1 MVSGKSTGYWCN
13 ATFTAPSHKPSCDWG
28 RSGWALH
35 QRKRPGNWQ
44 YPGPWALVI
53 MGMYW
58 TSFKNP
64 EMGKN
69 HAISTDTWSHIWG
82 YIGNGVVKNYGC
94 ALRLNR
100 PGWMN
105 NDEHENH
112 EMHQSLPSSSFSI
125 HVPSIFNHGF
135 LLINAWKMKLLKGFS
150 MMFLFVD
157 HALVIVGEVAM
168 DGPLVFYPKC
178 VQHQTVEKH
187 GCGSMFCCLLTAHQL
202 QISVPK
208 SNLKFARHSSYV

>member
-1 MVSGKSTGYWCN
+1 MVHSILWQAGQDAAWAASPTRACDV
-13 ATFTAPSHKPSCDWG
+13 KPLWRWG
-28 RSGWALH
+28 SKCPRSDAQSSRWWKNGW
-35 QRKRPGNWQ
+35 
-44 YPGPWALVI
+44 I
-53 MGMYW
+53 
-58 TSFKNP
+58 F
-64 EMGKN
+64 
-69 HAISTDTWSHIWG
+69 WG
-82 YIGNGVVKNYGC
+82 DF
-94 ALRLNR
+94 
-100 PGWMN
+100 P
-105 NDEHENH
+105 
-112 EMHQSLPSSSFSI
+112 FSI

-157 HALVIVGEVAM
+157 HVLVIVGEVAM